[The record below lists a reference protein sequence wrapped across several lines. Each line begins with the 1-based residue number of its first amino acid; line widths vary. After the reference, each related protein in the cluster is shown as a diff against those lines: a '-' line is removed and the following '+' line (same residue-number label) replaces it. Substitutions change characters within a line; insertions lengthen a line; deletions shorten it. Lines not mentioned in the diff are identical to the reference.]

1 MIKTVTPAGLE
12 ERFTEP
18 EGFRFHSFERE
29 GRKIRFGSVSPK
41 DSIPD
46 AVVVCLPGLSEPIE
60 KYFETARDLLDKNF
74 SVWVI
79 DWMGQGGS
87 GRYLDNPHKRH
98 NANFDEDVE
107 DLHYLILEYIKHASV
122 HPDKGRIPMAMLSH
136 SMGGN
141 IGLKYLEKHTD
152 VFECA
157 GFSAPLLGIPGIS
170 NIPEAILLPLAKVF
184 ANTVGKSYAKGQKD
198 WSPITRREPLGE
210 GEFSSDPVRDG
221 LHREWLSANPELQI
235 GGVTYRWVYEAL
247 KSCKHAKEA
256 ADNVQTPSLIAIAGK
271 DTIVDNSKIK
281 AMPNSKMLELATA
294 KHEILME
301 TDDIR
306 NAFFDSFF
314 ELIQENILDKPETL
328 RPF

>member
-60 KYFETARDLLDKNF
+60 KYFETARDLLDKNLA
-74 SVWVI
+74 VWVI

-87 GRYLDNPHKRH
+87 GRYLDNKHKRH

-107 DLHYLILEYIKHASV
+107 DLHYLVLEYIKHASV

-141 IGLKYLEKHTD
+141 IGLRYLEKHKD

-157 GFSAPLLGIPGIS
+157 GFSAPLLGIPGLRS
-170 NIPEAILLPLAKVF
+170 IPEALLLPLAYSF
-184 ANTVGKSYAKGQKD
+184 AKIAGKAYANGQD
-198 WSPITRREPLGE
+198 WSPITRPEPPGE
-210 GEFSSDPVRDG
+210 GEFSSDPIRDG

-247 KSCKHAKEA
+247 KSCKHAKKA
-256 ADNVQTPSLIAIAGK
+256 ADNVQTPSLIAIAGQ

-281 AMPNSKMLELATA
+281 PMPNSKMLELATA

-301 TDDIR
+301 NDDIR
-306 NAFFDSFF
+306 NTFFDSFF